1 MEPHASPNRDHVSTE
16 ITTLPLIETVTP
28 IDQDALAEQV
38 AGCFEQQRPVY
49 PLGGC
54 TSLDYGLLP
63 RQEGIGL
70 SLAGLN
76 RLVDFPARDLT
87 VTVEAG
93 FSMATLAEQVAQE
106 GLQLPIHVPQAK
118 EATIGGVIATNWNGP
133 ARKGYGTIRDYV
145 IGISA
150 VDGKGLPFR
159 GGGRVVK
166 NVAGYDFCKLLT
178 GSLGTLGV
186 ITEVTLRLKPIPP
199 RTSTQVVPLDDLDQ
213 AEQLLCGLVDSQA
226 TPFAVELLSGDSWQD
241 SPGMDSGSPWHLAIS
256 CCGTDD
262 EVGYMV
268 GQLEQELVDQ
278 SLPAPRQLTEDEHQ
292 QLWAELVEFPACPEA
307 PLVIQATVVPSGTT
321 TIARES
327 RLLDPACSIQAHAGS
342 GIVIVRFSE
351 FPADGLS
358 RALVGTLQPV
368 AAAAH
373 GNVVIL
379 SNPSGREMTPRSAWG
394 AIPAPLTL
402 LSRIKNN
409 FDPADILNPG
419 RFVYP

>member
-1 MEPHASPNRDHVSTE
+1 VSTE
-16 ITTLPLIETVTP
+16 TTSLPLTETVTP
-28 IDQDALAEQV
+28 ADEDALAEQV
-38 AGCFEQQRPVY
+38 ADCFQQQLPVY

-54 TSLDYGLLP
+54 TSQDYGLPP

-70 SLAGLN
+70 SLAGLD

-93 FSMATLAEQVAQE
+93 ISMATLAEQVAAE
-106 GLQLPIHVPQAK
+106 GLQLPVHVPAAEQ
-118 EATIGGVIATNWNGP
+118 ATIGGVIATNWNGP
-133 ARKGYGTIRDYV
+133 ARPGYGTIRDYV

-186 ITEVTLRLKPIPP
+186 ITQVTLRLKPIPA
-199 RTSTQVVPLDDLDQ
+199 RATTLVVPLDDLDQ

-226 TPFAVELLSGDSWQD
+226 TPYAVELLSGDPWQD
-241 SPGMDSGSPWHLAIS
+241 APGMDSLSPWHLAIS
-256 CCGTDD
+256 CCGTED

-268 GQLEQELVDQ
+268 EQLAEELAGQ
-278 SLPAPRQLTEDEHQ
+278 SLPAPRQLDEEEHQ
-292 QLWAELVEFPACPEA
+292 QLWRELVEFSACQEA
-307 PLVIQATVVPSGTT
+307 PLVIQATMVPSGTT
-321 TIARES
+321 PFIRES
-327 RLLDPACSIQAHAGS
+327 RQLDPACSIQAHAGS

-351 FPADGLS
+351 FPSDGLS
-358 RALVGTLQPV
+358 RILVATLQPA

-379 SNPSGREMTPRSAWG
+379 SNPSGLEMTARSTWG
-394 AIPAPLTL
+394 SIPAPLSL

-409 FDPADILNPG
+409 FDPGNVLNPG

>member
-1 MEPHASPNRDHVSTE
+1 MSTE

-28 IDQDALAEQV
+28 IDQDALAEQIT
-38 AGCFEQQRPVY
+38 GCFEQQRPVY

-93 FSMATLAEQVAQE
+93 FSMATLAEQVAEE

-199 RTSTQVVPLDDLDQ
+199 RASTQVVPLDDLDQ

-262 EVGYMV
+262 EVSYMV

-278 SLPAPRQLTEDEHQ
+278 SLPAPRKLTEDEHQ
-292 QLWAELVEFPACPEA
+292 QLWGV
-307 PLVIQATVVPSGTT
+307 
-321 TIARES
+321 AR
-327 RLLDPACSIQAHAGS
+327 L
-342 GIVIVRFSE
+342 
-351 FPADGLS
+351 
-358 RALVGTLQPV
+358 
-368 AAAAH
+368 
-373 GNVVIL
+373 
-379 SNPSGREMTPRSAWG
+379 
-394 AIPAPLTL
+394 
-402 LSRIKNN
+402 
-409 FDPADILNPG
+409 
-419 RFVYP
+419 